1 MRERID
7 FEGQRFGRL
16 IVGSHNRTIKSK
28 TQTVNYW
35 NCTCDCGN
43 QTVVRVG
50 NFRNGSTKS
59 CGCLMRETTA
69 NKNRTHSMS
78 YTREYQMYKAA
89 TKRAK
94 QSGSEFNLDLSDVII
109 PDLCPYLGIELD
121 RHNNKIMDNS
131 PALDRI
137 DNSKGY
143 IKGNVEVIS
152 YKANRIK
159 NDSTHS
165 ELLAIGNRLERLMDE
180 DQEFACY

>member
-1 MRERID
+1 
-7 FEGQRFGRL
+7 
-16 IVGSHNRTIKSK
+16 
-28 TQTVNYW
+28 
-35 NCTCDCGN
+35 
-43 QTVVRVG
+43 
-50 NFRNGSTKS
+50 
-59 CGCLMRETTA
+59 
-69 NKNRTHSMS
+69 
-78 YTREYQMYKAA
+78 MYKAA